1 MLYLLFQQI
10 KIYFTENQHDNLSA
24 SVNNVKPLV
33 EILKKTRFHCFFLK
47 FLLEI

>member
-10 KIYFTENQHDNLSA
+10 KIYFTESQHDNLSV

-33 EILKKTRFHCFFLK
+33 EIL
-47 FLLEI
+47 